1 MNIQQQILAALQ
13 TKFEGVDVA
22 ILTRIASKKAEGVTD
37 EAKVDSIV
45 EGISISDVINSYG
58 DARANEAQKSAVIN
72 YEKKYK
78 IKDGKSLE
86 EQPTKEPVN
95 PPTPPKE
102 DVPEWAKTLIA
113 SNQMLTDKFS
123 KMEEEKFQA
132 ERTKQVI
139 AVAAKYGFS
148 PAEARRLNIGKD
160 EDLEEYFK
168 DYKQEKANEEGNEN
182 IPPYQGKQNPKKEED
197 EFAEMIKSGTKEIV
211 ESKNK

>member
-1 MNIQQQILAALQ
+1 MNIQQLILAALQ

-78 IKDGKSLE
+78 IKDGKPLE
-86 EQPTKEPVN
+86 EQPTKEPVD

-102 DVPEWAKTLIA
+102 DVPEWAKALIA

-148 PAEARRLNIGKD
+148 SAEARRLNIGKD

>member
-1 MNIQQQILAALQ
+1 MNIQQLILAALQ